1 MTEKPST
8 LAIRGAGITG
18 LWQALMLARK
28 GYDVTVYERSETPFT
43 DTASRWAAAML
54 APRCEEESAE
64 RFVRDLGL
72 RSIALWQ
79 ESYPGTIVNGSLV
92 LTLPRDRPLLE
103 RFSRMTSRHE
113 RIGRERIEEL
123 EPGLADRFETALFFE
138 DEAHF
143 PPEAAMAWAQEAAE
157 VAGAKFVF
165 GTEDYDR
172 NADLVIDCRG
182 MGARDDLP
190 GLRGVRGERII
201 VRSGEI
207 ELSRPIRL
215 LHPRQSLYVVPRGN
229 QEYMLGATAIE
240 SDEGGL
246 ISVRSTLDLLGAA
259 YALDPAFGEAEIVDQ
274 GAGVRPAFPDNR
286 PRIILSPRYIY
297 VNGLFRHGFLLAP
310 ALGELVANYLEDGT
324 REEEIFADSREW

>member
-1 MTEKPST
+1 MSDSPNTI
-8 LAIRGAGITG
+8 AIRGAGITG

-28 GYDVTVYERSETPFT
+28 GYDVTVYERSEAPFA
-43 DTASRWAAAML
+43 DTASRYAAAML

-64 RFVRDLGL
+64 AFVRDLGL

-103 RFSRMTSRHE
+103 RFSRMTSQHE

-123 EPGLADRFETALFFE
+123 EPGLADRFEMALFFE

-143 PPEAAMAWAQEAAE
+143 PPEAAMAWAQKAAE
-157 VAGAKFVF
+157 EAGARFVL
-165 GTEDYDR
+165 GTEEYDKT
-172 NADLVIDCRG
+172 ADLVIDCRG
-182 MGARDDLP
+182 LGARADLP
-190 GLRGVRGERII
+190 ELRGVRGERII
-201 VRSGEI
+201 VRSEEI
-207 ELSRPIRL
+207 ALSRPIRL
-215 LHPRQSLYVVPRGN
+215 LHPRQPLYVVPRGN
-229 QEYMLGATAIE
+229 HEYMLGATALE
-240 SDEGGL
+240 SDEGGR

-259 YALDPAFGEAEIVDQ
+259 YALDPRFGEAEIVAQ

-286 PRIILSPRYIY
+286 PRIIVSPRYIY

-310 ALGELVANYLEDGT
+310 ALAELVANYLEDGT
-324 REEEIFADSREW
+324 REEDLFADSLER